1 MEYKCV
7 LYCTAGSSCR
17 IRVHRLKQ
25 VYSTP
30 EEAELQLQAEVNRI
44 ENYDEVNPQAEVGQI
59 ESDSRDVEVQFQAE
73 VSQSGS
79 SNANQVPSTP
89 SVYTTPPPYTEYSM
103 MGGCE
108 DLLHKL
114 LVDCCAAKG
123 IVVPS
128 DFGALLLHA
137 MEYLHKNE
145 RSNIFYSL
153 AKGIGMMRDD
163 GSDSRFPVKRMPFGL
178 LEYMAKFFSSD
189 TFQQVIMILYGG
201 GTCSYIHCR

>member
-1 MEYKCV
+1 M
-7 LYCTAGSSCR
+7 
-17 IRVHRLKQ
+17 HRLKQ
-25 VYSTP
+25 EYSTP

-44 ENYDEVNPQAEVGQI
+44 ENYIEVHPRAELGQIESNSRDAEVQLQAEVGQ
-59 ESDSRDVEVQFQAE
+59 
-73 VSQSGS
+73 SGS
-79 SNANQVPSTP
+79 SNVNRANTP
-89 SVYTTPPPYTEYSM
+89 SVYTTPPPYTEYPM
-103 MGGCE
+103 MGGSE
-108 DLLHKL
+108 GLLYKL

-145 RSNIFYSL
+145 RSNVFYSL
-153 AKGIGMMRDD
+153 AKGIGIMRDD

-189 TFQQVIMILYGG
+189 TFQQVMIPF
-201 GTCSYIHCR
+201 